1 MLIKLSLSE
10 YTGTYVLYMKTET
23 ERQRAKLLFA
33 IAGWGWGYLQGC
45 IPRRKEAA
53 AEF

>member
-1 MLIKLSLSE
+1 MLIELGLSE

-33 IAGWGWGYLQGC
+33 IAGWGYLQGC
-45 IPRRKEAA
+45 VPRRKEAA